1 MMKAR
6 LKYFCPVTLF
16 LFCFALFPLLAHAQ
30 GDPQELRKQACEKT
44 FEIIVQCQ
52 QTAAATDTSCD
63 DVAGIIASP
72 QTKGSLSQ
80 SRPAGATDALI
91 SETVTLVSGMCK
103 AACQRAKRG
112 ILYKN
117 AQDWI
122 NSGGCTIEVT
132 R

>member
-1 MMKAR
+1 MKAR
-6 LKYFCPVTLF
+6 FKYFFPVTLF
-16 LFCFALFPLLAHAQ
+16 IFFLALCPLLAHAQ

-44 FEIIVQCQ
+44 FEIIAQCQ
-52 QTAAATDTSCD
+52 QTAAASGSSCEE
-63 DVAGIIASP
+63 VAGIISSP

-80 SRPAGATDALI
+80 SRPAGATDTLI

-103 AACQRAKRG
+103 AACQRAKNG